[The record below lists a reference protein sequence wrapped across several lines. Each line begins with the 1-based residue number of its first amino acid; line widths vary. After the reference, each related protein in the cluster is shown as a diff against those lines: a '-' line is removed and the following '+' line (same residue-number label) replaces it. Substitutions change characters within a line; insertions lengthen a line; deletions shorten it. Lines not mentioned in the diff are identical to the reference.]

1 MATLIEMPKL
11 GLTMVEG
18 TITTWFKKEGDVVD
32 KGERLFEV
40 STDKMTNEVES
51 VASGVLRKII
61 VNEGETTGILTNVAI
76 IAEKDEDIS
85 AYVDQDVEETV
96 VAIDRTEEKS
106 TVKMDTSVKGT
117 GVVKASPLAKKIA
130 GEKGLDLSVVTG
142 TGPNGRII
150 EKDILAFIA
159 NNSLEVKA
167 SPMAAIVADEL
178 NVDLKDIRKDSRIM
192 KADVY
197 QYARGQKSLSSF
209 EATEE
214 RIPMTQ
220 MRKIIAKRMHQ
231 SWSEAPA
238 VTYDLRADVSN
249 LMALKDQLATEEKIT
264 YTDLIVKVVAKALL
278 EFPYL
283 NSSIDG
289 DNIILKNY
297 ANIGVAVA
305 VEDGLVV
312 PVVKF
317 ANAKG
322 LSQIS
327 NEIKELAEKAR
338 NNALTEEEYIGG
350 TFTITNLGMFG
361 MESFTPIINPPEVAI
376 LGVNTIIETPIVEN
390 GDLVIKPMMNLSLTA
405 DHRVVDGSVGAGFL
419 ARVKEYIEKPGKL
432 LL

>member
-338 NNALTEEEYIGG
+338 NNALTEEEYTGG

>member
-85 AYVDQDVEETV
+85 AYMDQDVEETV

-338 NNALTEEEYIGG
+338 NNALTEEEYTGG